1 MTNHLAF
8 MQRAIA
14 LSQNGLGRTAPN
26 PIVGAVIVGT
36 DGAVIAEG
44 FHDRQNSADHAEV
57 VALKIAGDRAKGAT
71 MYVTLEPCN
80 HSGTTGPCT
89 QAIIDAGI
97 SSVVYAVADPNPD
110 AAGGAAA
117 LKAAGIEV
125 VAGVG
130 AEEASYSNRAWLTK
144 IIKGRPFIT
153 WKVAATLDGKVA
165 ALDGTSKWITNEE
178 SRADVQKVRRKV
190 DAIMVGTQTV
200 IADNPHLKPRGDF
213 EGYTTNPI
221 RIICGSQVL
230 PMDAHVFD
238 ESAPTE
244 FIVSNNLELIAEE
257 LMALGVNHILL
268 ESGPTL
274 ASAMLHACMLDELM
288 IYQGPSLL
296 GAGKNFVADLGALTL
311 DHAMKMP
318 RVSTETF
325 GDDVKSI
332 YRITNE

>member
-14 LSQNGLGRTAPN
+14 LSEKGLGRTAPN
-26 PIVGAVIVGT
+26 PIVGAVIIGT
-36 DGAVIAEG
+36 DGSVIAEG
-44 FHDRQNSADHAEV
+44 FHDRQISADHAEV
-57 VALKIAGDRAKGAT
+57 VALKIAGDKARGAT
-71 MYVTLEPCN
+71 MVVTLEPCN
-80 HSGTTGPCT
+80 HTGTTPPCT

-97 SSVVYAVADPNPD
+97 KTVVYAVADPNPT
-110 AAGGAAA
+110 ASGGASV

-130 AEEASYSNRAWLTK
+130 VDEAAYSNRAWLTK
-144 IIKGRPFIT
+144 IVKGRPFIT

-165 ALDGTSKWITNEE
+165 AADGTSKWITNEA
-178 SRADVQKVRRKV
+178 SRADVQKVRRSV

-200 IADNPHLKPRGDF
+200 IADDPHLIPRDGLT
-213 EGYTTNPI
+213 GGNPL
-221 RIICGSQVL
+221 RIVCGTQELPKGAQVL
-230 PMDAHVFD
+230 DSA
-238 ESAPTE
+238 APTKV
-244 FIVSNNLELIAEE
+244 IASKDLEVVAAE
-257 LMALGVNHILL
+257 LLATGVNHILL

>member
-14 LSQNGLGRTAPN
+14 LSEKGLGRTAPN
-26 PIVGAVIVGT
+26 PIVGAVIIGT
-36 DGAVIAEG
+36 DGSVIAEG
-44 FHDRQNSADHAEV
+44 FHDRQTSADHAEV
-57 VALKIAGDRAKGAT
+57 VALKIAGDKARGAT

-80 HSGTTGPCT
+80 HTGTTGPCT
-89 QAIIDAGI
+89 QVIIDAGI
-97 SSVVYAVADPNPD
+97 ATVVYAVSDPNPQ
-110 AAGGAAA
+110 AAGGASA

-130 AEEASYSNRAWLTK
+130 ADEATYANRAWLTK

-153 WKVAATLDGKVA
+153 WKVAATLDGKIA
-165 ALDGTSKWITNEE
+165 AADGTSKWITNEA
-178 SRADVQKVRRKV
+178 SRVDVQKVRRSV

-200 IADNPHLKPRGDF
+200 IADDPHLIPRDGLASN
-213 EGYTTNPI
+213 NPL
-221 RIICGSQVL
+221 RIVCGTQEL
-230 PMDAHVFD
+230 PKGAQVFD
-238 ESAPTE
+238 NAAPTKV
-244 FIVSNNLELIAEE
+244 IASKDLEVVAAE
-257 LMALGVNHILL
+257 LLATGVNHILL

-332 YRITNE
+332 YIITNE

>member
-1 MTNHLAF
+1 

-14 LSQNGLGRTAPN
+14 LSENGLGRTAPN
-26 PIVGAVIVGT
+26 PIVGAVIIGT
-36 DGAVIAEG
+36 DGSVIAEG
-44 FHDRQNSADHAEV
+44 FHDRQSSADHAEV
-57 VALKIAGDRAKGAT
+57 VALKIAGDKARGAT
-71 MYVTLEPCN
+71 MVVTLEPCN
-80 HSGTTGPCT
+80 HTGTTPPCT

-97 SSVVYAVADPNPD
+97 KSVVFAVADPNPA
-110 AAGGAAA
+110 AAGGASI
-117 LKAAGIEV
+117 LKSAGIEV

-130 AEEASYSNRAWLTK
+130 VDLATYSNRAWLTK

-165 ALDGTSKWITNEE
+165 ALDGTSKWITNEA
-178 SRADVQKVRRKV
+178 SRADVQKVRRSV

-200 IADNPHLKPRGDF
+200 IADDPHLIPRDGLT
-213 EGYTTNPI
+213 GGNPL
-221 RIICGSQVL
+221 RIVCGTQELPKGAQVL
-230 PMDAHVFD
+230 DAA
-238 ESAPTE
+238 APTQV
-244 FIVSNNLELIAEE
+244 IASKDLEVVAAE
-257 LMALGVNHILL
+257 LLATGVNHILL